1 MIAVLSRTAPLAQK
15 AAVVRIA
22 EDAGLEVHVSE
33 TPTHCLIG
41 LLGEGASTLVP
52 RVEALDGV
60 IEVDRKAP
68 PYMIVSRTHHAHR
81 TEVRV
86 GQARF
91 GGDAVHVIAG
101 PCSVESREQVL
112 AAGDAVKMAGA
123 SALRGGAFKPRTS
136 PYAFQGLGRQGL
148 ELLAEARARTG
159 LPIVTEGL
167 DVRDID
173 AVAEVADVLQV
184 GARNMQHVPLLRE
197 LGRLNKPVLLK
208 RGLCATLDELLCA
221 AEYIVSA
228 GNGQVILCERGVRTH
243 VDHARATLDL
253 AAIAVL
259 KERTH
264 LPVIVD
270 PSHAAGTRA
279 LVAPLA
285 RAALAAGADGLI
297 IESHPAPEVAR
308 SDKAQQLRPDQ
319 LTSLMDELRGI
330 ASVLGR
336 PLGVDAQ
343 EAAA

>member
-1 MIAVLSRTAPLAQK
+1 M
-15 AAVVRIA
+15 
-22 EDAGLEVHVSE
+22 
-33 TPTHCLIG
+33 
-41 LLGEGASTLVP
+41 
-52 RVEALDGV
+52 
-60 IEVDRKAP
+60 
-68 PYMIVSRTHHAHR
+68 
-81 TEVRV
+81 
-86 GQARF
+86 
-91 GGDAVHVIAG
+91 
-101 PCSVESREQVL
+101 
-112 AAGDAVKMAGA
+112 
-123 SALRGGAFKPRTS
+123 
-136 PYAFQGLGRQGL
+136 
-148 ELLAEARARTG
+148 
-159 LPIVTEGL
+159 L